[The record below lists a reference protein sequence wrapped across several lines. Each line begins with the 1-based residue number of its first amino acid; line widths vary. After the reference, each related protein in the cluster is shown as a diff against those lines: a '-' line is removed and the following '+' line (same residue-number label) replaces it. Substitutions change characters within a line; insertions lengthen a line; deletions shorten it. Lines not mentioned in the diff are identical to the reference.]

1 MLDGYLGLL
10 SNSRHIESLCP
21 SCPVIKCYLS
31 GCLAGTPSELV
42 YYCNFSRGITLVGAT
57 YFCDTQRIPQ
67 GGSLRGQPSKCFAG
81 SFLTWRLHSNVLV
94 VWSWPCLLCFIVGQ
108 RRVALW
114 TEMSAISGVL
124 QAVHLVPTAATS
136 TSLGTRVLTSQMT
149 CCTHSLSNSSIEL
162 HLCALLA

>member
-1 MLDGYLGLL
+1 MVTSPQSVCYQIVIVPLSTTQDRNMLHRLWRD
-10 SNSRHIESLCP
+10 C
-21 SCPVIKCYLS
+21 
-31 GCLAGTPSELV
+31 
-42 YYCNFSRGITLVGAT
+42 RGITLVGAT
-57 YFCDTQRIPQ
+57 YFCATQRTPQ

-81 SFLTWRLHSNVLV
+81 SFLMWGLHSNVLV
-94 VWSWPCLLCFIVGQ
+94 VWPWPCLLCSIVGQ

-114 TEMSAISGVL
+114 TEMSAISGVP

-136 TSLGTRVLTSQMT
+136 MSHGTRVLTSQMT